1 MQHHA
6 QMSTATKVELEL
18 ARQRAEK
25 AMAGETGLQ
34 QTWGVLPSQ
43 HRDMGTLR
51 CSRGY
56 CRCAALPPASSMRLL
71 GAASPREWG

>member
-1 MQHHA
+1 MQHHP

-34 QTWGVLPSQ
+34 QTCQ
-43 HRDMGTLR
+43 HRGMGALC
-51 CSRGY
+51 CSRL
-56 CRCAALPPASSMRLL
+56 CRCAQLQRCTQPVASGCWGLL
-71 GAASPREWG
+71 FPTGRG